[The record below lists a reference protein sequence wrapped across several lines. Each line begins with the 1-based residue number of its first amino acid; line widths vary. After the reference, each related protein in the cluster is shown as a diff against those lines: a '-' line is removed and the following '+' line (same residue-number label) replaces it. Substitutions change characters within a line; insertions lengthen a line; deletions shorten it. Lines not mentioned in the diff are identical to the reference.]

1 MLRINDQISLPEA
14 ELNIRGIRASGPG
27 GQNVNKVSSA
37 VHVRF
42 EIDPSSLPQ
51 EYKDR
56 LRSLRDSRITADGVI
71 NIKAQR
77 SRSFETNRLE
87 ALERLATLIA
97 SAGVTQ
103 KPRKPTRPSRAAR
116 QRRLDQ
122 KTRRARVK
130 TMRGRVVDDH

>member
-1 MLRINDQISLPEA
+1 MLKINDRISIPET
-14 ELNIRGIRASGPG
+14 ELSIRGIRASGPG

-42 EIDPSSLPQ
+42 DIDRSSLPQ
-51 EYKDR
+51 NYKDR
-56 LRSLRDSRITADGVI
+56 LHSLRDSRITSDGVI

-97 SAGVTQ
+97 SAGATQ

-122 KTRRARVK
+122 KTRRAHVK
-130 TMRGRVVDDH
+130 TLRGRVGDDH

>member
-1 MLRINDQISLPEA
+1 MLKINDQISIPEA
-14 ELNIRGIRASGPG
+14 ELSIRGIRASGPG

-42 EIDPSSLPQ
+42 DIDRSSLPQ
-51 EYKDR
+51 DYKDR
-56 LRSLRDSRITADGVI
+56 LHALRDSRVTADGVI

-87 ALERLATLIA
+87 ALERLANLIA
-97 SAGVTQ
+97 SAGLTQ

-122 KTRRARVK
+122 KTRRAHVK
-130 TMRGRVVDDH
+130 TLRGRVVDDH

>member
-1 MLRINDQISLPEA
+1 MLKINDQISIPEA
-14 ELNIRGIRASGPG
+14 ELSIRGIRASGPG

-42 EIDPSSLPQ
+42 DIERSSLPQ
-51 EYKDR
+51 DYKDR
-56 LRSLRDSRITADGVI
+56 LLALRDSRITADGVI

-87 ALERLATLIA
+87 ALERLANLIA
-97 SAGVTQ
+97 SAGFTQ

-122 KTRRARVK
+122 KTRRAHVK
-130 TMRGRVVDDH
+130 TLRGRVVDDH

>member
-1 MLRINDQISLPEA
+1 MLRINDAITIPEA
-14 ELNIRGIRASGPG
+14 ELSIRGIRASGPG

-42 EIDPSSLPQ
+42 DIHGSSLPQ

-56 LRSLRDSRITADGVI
+56 LQALRDSRITADGVI

-77 SRSFETNRLE
+77 SRSFEANRLE
-87 ALERLATLIA
+87 ALERLANLIA

-103 KPRKPTRPSRAAR
+103 KPRKATRPSRAAR

-122 KTRRARVK
+122 KTRRAHVK
-130 TMRGRVVDDH
+130 TLRGRVVDDH

>member
-1 MLRINDQISLPEA
+1 MLKINDQISIPEA
-14 ELNIRGIRASGPG
+14 ELSIRGIRASGPG

-42 EIDPSSLPQ
+42 DIERSSLPQ
-51 EYKDR
+51 DYKDR
-56 LRSLRDSRITADGVI
+56 LLALRDSRITADGVI
-71 NIKAQR
+71 NMKAQR

-87 ALERLATLIA
+87 ALERLANLIA
-97 SAGVTQ
+97 SAGFTQ

-122 KTRRARVK
+122 KTRRAHVK
-130 TMRGRVVDDH
+130 TLRGRVVDDH

>member
-1 MLRINDQISLPEA
+1 MLRINDAITIPDA
-14 ELNIRGIRASGPG
+14 ELSIRGIRASGPG

-42 EIDPSSLPQ
+42 DIHGSSLPQ

-56 LRSLRDSRITADGVI
+56 LQALRDSRITADGVI

-77 SRSFETNRLE
+77 SRSFEANRRE
-87 ALERLATLIA
+87 ALERLANLIA

-103 KPRKPTRPSRAAR
+103 KPRKATRPSRAAR

-122 KTRRARVK
+122 KTRRAHVK
-130 TMRGRVVDDH
+130 TLRGRVVDDH

>member
-1 MLRINDQISLPEA
+1 MLKINDQINIPEA
-14 ELNIRGIRASGPG
+14 ELSIRGIRASGPG

-42 EIDPSSLPQ
+42 DIERSSLPQ
-51 EYKDR
+51 DYKDR
-56 LRSLRDSRITADGVI
+56 LLALRDSRITADGVI
-71 NIKAQR
+71 NMKAQR

-87 ALERLATLIA
+87 ALERLANLIA
-97 SAGVTQ
+97 SAGLTQ

-122 KTRRARVK
+122 KTRRAHVK
-130 TMRGRVVDDH
+130 TLRGRVVDDH

>member
-1 MLRINDQISLPEA
+1 MLKINDQISIPEA
-14 ELNIRGIRASGPG
+14 ELSIRGIRASGPG

-42 EIDPSSLPQ
+42 DIERSSLPQ
-51 EYKDR
+51 DYKDR
-56 LRSLRDSRITADGVI
+56 LLALRDSRITADGVI
-71 NIKAQR
+71 NMKAQR

-87 ALERLATLIA
+87 ALERLANLIA
-97 SAGVTQ
+97 SAGLTQ

-122 KTRRARVK
+122 KTRRAHVK
-130 TMRGRVVDDH
+130 TLRGRVIDDH

>member
-1 MLRINDQISLPEA
+1 MLKINDQINIPEA
-14 ELNIRGIRASGPG
+14 ELSIRGIRASGPG

-42 EIDPSSLPQ
+42 DIERSSLPQ
-51 EYKDR
+51 DYKDR
-56 LRSLRDSRITADGVI
+56 LLALRDSRITADGVI
-71 NIKAQR
+71 NMKAQR

-87 ALERLATLIA
+87 ALERLANLIA
-97 SAGVTQ
+97 SAGLTQ

-122 KTRRARVK
+122 KTRRAHVK
-130 TMRGRVVDDH
+130 TLRGRVIDDH

>member
-1 MLRINDQISLPEA
+1 MLRINDQISIPEA
-14 ELNIRGIRASGPG
+14 ELSIRGIRASGPG

-42 EIDPSSLPQ
+42 DINSSSLPQ
-51 EYKDR
+51 VYKDR

-77 SRSFETNRLE
+77 SRSFETNRTE
-87 ALERLATLIA
+87 ALARLANLIA
-97 SAGVTQ
+97 SAGLTQ
-103 KPRKPTRPSRAAR
+103 KARKPTRPSRAAR
-116 QRRLDQ
+116 QRRLDR

-130 TMRGRVVDDH
+130 TLRSRVVDDQ

>member
-1 MLRINDQISLPEA
+1 MLKINDQISIPEA
-14 ELNIRGIRASGPG
+14 ELSIRGIRASGPG

-42 EIDPSSLPQ
+42 DIERSSLPQ
-51 EYKDR
+51 DYKDR
-56 LRSLRDSRITADGVI
+56 LLALRDSRITADGVI
-71 NIKAQR
+71 NMKAQR

-87 ALERLATLIA
+87 ALERLANLIA
-97 SAGVTQ
+97 SAGLTQ

-122 KTRRARVK
+122 KTRRAHVK
-130 TMRGRVVDDH
+130 TLRGRVVDDH

>member
-1 MLRINDQISLPEA
+1 MLRINDQISIPEA
-14 ELNIRGIRASGPG
+14 ELSIRGIRASGPG

-42 EIDPSSLPQ
+42 DIDRSSLPQ
-51 EYKDR
+51 DYKDR
-56 LRSLRDSRITADGVI
+56 LRALRDSRITADGVI

-97 SAGVTQ
+97 SAGFTQ

-122 KTRRARVK
+122 KTRRAHVK
-130 TMRGRVVDDH
+130 TLRGRVVDDT